1 MPTYP
6 KGSSIEDA
14 AINTVEHFAFLLPS
28 VSGKRVWMGGLIF
41 TIH

>member
-14 AINTVEHFAFLLPS
+14 AINNVDHFAFLSHS
-28 VSGKRVWMGGLIF
+28 VSGKRVWMGGGV
-41 TIH
+41 